1 MARMPGTMA
10 AANSLAMFCSVKMA
24 YTTSGTD
31 GGIRMPKV
39 PPAASVAVES
49 RPL

>member
-1 MARMPGTMA
+1 MAKMPGTMA

-24 YTTSGTD
+24 YTTRGTE
-31 GGIRMPKV
+31 GGIKMPKV
-39 PPAASVAVES
+39 PPVAKVAVAK